1 VGIHPKYEVV
11 ILSGRFPRDMYRM
24 YVLYVLYVCM
34 YCMYVCIVCMY
45 VCMCVCAKW
54 KLGSCRYG
62 AIRGIMG
69 VNGEDYQIVIFGIH
83 IVIL

>member
-11 ILSGRFPRDMYRM
+11 ILSGRFPRDMY
-24 YVLYVLYVCM
+24 CM
-34 YCMYVCIVCMY
+34 YVCMY
-45 VCMCVCAKW
+45 VCVCVCVCVCAKW